1 MTLPAGDSLASRK
14 ARIALISPIT
24 VSFPPLAPC
33 PNDSVGSEPNGYDG
47 GPASPLATS
56 RSQSAGVKS
65 VWEWCVDE
73 SASRRRIG
81 SVEPGVFGLSRRS
94 TEQLGGRTFGRQRRE
109 VHLGWT
115 TAFEH
120 SVSGEKLERRLVRG
134 DDVSPVWSVS
144 SPLKSDSAL
153 LDLAQQFSFSLDTSR
168 HPHRCL

>member
-1 MTLPAGDSLASRK
+1 M
-14 ARIALISPIT
+14 ALTSPIT

-56 RSQSAGVKS
+56 RSQSADVKS

-81 SVEPGVFGLSRRS
+81 SVEPGASGVSRRKHG
-94 TEQLGGRTFGRQRRE
+94 TACGRTFGRQRRE

-120 SVSGEKLERRLVRG
+120 SVSGENLRG
-134 DDVSPVWSVS
+134 GSCEATTSVLFGVSHLP
-144 SPLKSDSAL
+144 
-153 LDLAQQFSFSLDTSR
+153 
-168 HPHRCL
+168 